1 MIFVVLYNSF
11 SKKNQSKEQ
20 RWHQLLIIYLFLEIF
35 PVFRIK
41 CLCFLVVEATCSW
54 KPQHSIRRYCACV
67 AELSILTSVCA
78 QLQVCPVVQS
88 TVYLNVF
95 VQALS
100 VCSPGFVRL
109 PLSLARHFGDFSTGL
124 FVQRI
129 CGIHSQGGLS
139 LSLPA
144 QLTICPLLLPV
155 NTLTLLLPEHLGWWT
170 RRGMLIE
177 TEALGGRLW
186 DGGGR

>member
-1 MIFVVLYNSF
+1 MTSAA
-11 SKKNQSKEQ
+11 
-20 RWHQLLIIYLFLEIF
+20 HYLFIFGNFF

-54 KPQHSIRRYCACV
+54 KPQHSVRRYCACV

-78 QLQVCPVVQS
+78 KLQVFAVVQS

-109 PLSLARHFGDFSTGL
+109 PLGLARHFGDFSTVL

-129 CGIHSQGGLS
+129 CGIHSQGGT
-139 LSLPA
+139 LP
-144 QLTICPLLLPV
+144 LPPRS
-155 NTLTLLLPEHLGWWT
+155 TDHLPPIVAREYFDTFTTGT
-170 RRGMLIE
+170 S
-177 TEALGGRLW
+177 RLMNA
-186 DGGGR
+186 